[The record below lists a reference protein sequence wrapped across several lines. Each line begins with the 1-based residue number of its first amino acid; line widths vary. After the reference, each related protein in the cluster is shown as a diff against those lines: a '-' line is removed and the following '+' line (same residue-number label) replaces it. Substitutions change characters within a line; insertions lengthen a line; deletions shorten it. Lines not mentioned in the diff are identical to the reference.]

1 MPNSGNCMKAM
12 LLRPQ
17 TWLMALVAAATLGMA
32 APQFA
37 KADVVEYKM
46 ANRTHRVVSLKFYS
60 RSRSVVWPGRSR
72 VWVLYPRR
80 TYTFRLRCIR
90 GEKIWLR
97 RLAAR
102 QGASRTLGRLPR
114 QSELRPLLFQMP
126 QWIHEQGNQ
135 ILATPF
141 SPAGTAVP

>member
-60 RSRSVVWPGRSR
+60 RPVLLSGPAAPGCGCCIQDVRTPSACAVSAVRKFATAPGRAAGR
-72 VWVLYPRR
+72 VEDIGAF
-80 TYTFRLRCIR
+80 T
-90 GEKIWLR
+90 
-97 RLAAR
+97 AAI
-102 QGASRTLGRLPR
+102 GAAS
-114 QSELRPLLFQMP
+114 
-126 QWIHEQGNQ
+126 
-135 ILATPF
+135 
-141 SPAGTAVP
+141 AVVSDAAMDT